1 MQQNIILSVSVKLSK
16 GWVFL
21 QHSRNKGVEGHDAFF
36 GLLFVINSS
45 MCCFETI
52 GPSEDSVQLD
62 FL

>member
-1 MQQNIILSVSVKLSK
+1 MQQIIILSVSVKLSIS
-16 GWVFL
+16 WVFL

-36 GLLFVINSS
+36 GLLSVINSS
-45 MCCFETI
+45 MHCLETT